1 MKIMDS
7 LRRVIHTTAIQPE
20 WLDYNDHLNV
30 AYYLLIFDQAG
41 EALVHSLGLGEAVT
55 RATGISWVVL
65 ENHITYDNEVTL
77 GQMVDVHMQLLDYD
91 QKRLHLYFEMYVKG
105 DKGYLAATLEQM
117 LLCVDLNKRR
127 STRFP
132 YNVQAEIQ
140 NLFRSQADLPRPG
153 NIGRQIGIRRS

>member
-1 MKIMDS
+1 MDS
-7 LRRVIHTTAIQPE
+7 IRPVIHTTVIQPE

-41 EALVHSLGLGEAVT
+41 EALVHSLGLGELVT

-77 GQMVDVHMQLLDYD
+77 GQMVDVHVQLLDHD
-91 QKRLHLYFEMYVKG
+91 QKRLHLYFEMHVKG
-105 DKGYLAATLEQM
+105 NKGYLAATLEQM

-127 STRFP
+127 STCFP
-132 YNVQAEIQ
+132 DNVQAKIQ
-140 NLFRSQADLPRPG
+140 SLSRSHVDLPRPE
-153 NIGRQIGIRRS
+153 NIGRQIGIHR

>member
-1 MKIMDS
+1 MDS
-7 LRRVIHTTAIQPE
+7 LRPIIHTTAIQPE

-41 EALVHSLGLGEAVT
+41 EALVHSLGLGELVT

-77 GQMVDVHMQLLDYD
+77 GQMVDVHVQLLDHD
-91 QKRLHLYFEMYVKG
+91 QKRLHLYFEMHVKG
-105 DKGYLAATLEQM
+105 NKGYLAATLEQM

-127 STRFP
+127 STCFP
-132 YNVQAEIQ
+132 DNVQAEIQ
-140 NLFRSQADLPRPG
+140 SLSRSHVDLPRPG
-153 NIGRQIGIRRS
+153 NIGRQIGIHR

>member
-1 MKIMDS
+1 MDS
-7 LRRVIHTTAIQPE
+7 LRSVIHTTAIQPE

-55 RATGISWVVL
+55 RETGISWVVL

-77 GQMVDVHMQLLDYD
+77 GQMVEVHMQLLDHD
-91 QKRLHLYFEMYVKG
+91 QKRLHLYFEMHVTG

-117 LLCVDLNKRR
+117 LLCIDLNKRS
-127 STRFP
+127 STPFP
-132 YNVQAEIQ
+132 DDVQAKIQ
-140 NLFRSQADLPRPG
+140 TLFQSQANLPRPK